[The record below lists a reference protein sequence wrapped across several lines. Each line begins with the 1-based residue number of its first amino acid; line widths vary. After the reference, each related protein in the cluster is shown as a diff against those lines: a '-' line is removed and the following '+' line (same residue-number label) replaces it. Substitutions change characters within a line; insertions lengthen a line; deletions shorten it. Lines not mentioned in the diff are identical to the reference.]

1 MQHWRN
7 GTDGGN
13 KVRLLGLKPIPMPN
27 FTTSSMDWPGNGE
40 CGGMLGGGLGMWEVI
55 INA

>member
-1 MQHWRN
+1 
-7 GTDGGN
+7 
-13 KVRLLGLKPIPMPN
+13 MPN